1 MASVLKR
8 SCNLVSAQYQQILSR
23 VLFNKISKVMEQEIN
38 FRILET
44 IEACK
49 SIHSLEEKEEN
60 HISIKELLTLEDIY
74 G

>member
-1 MASVLKR
+1 
-8 SCNLVSAQYQQILSR
+8 
-23 VLFNKISKVMEQEIN
+23 MESEIN

-49 SIHSLEEKEEN
+49 SIHALQQEEEN
-60 HISIKELLTLEDIY
+60 HISIKELLILEEIY

>member
-1 MASVLKR
+1 
-8 SCNLVSAQYQQILSR
+8 
-23 VLFNKISKVMEQEIN
+23 MESEIN

-49 SIHSLEEKEEN
+49 SINAMKQENEN
-60 HISIKELLTLEDIY
+60 HLSLKELLILEKIN

>member
-1 MASVLKR
+1 MDS
-8 SCNLVSAQYQQILSR
+8 
-23 VLFNKISKVMEQEIN
+23 EIN

-49 SIHSLEEKEEN
+49 SIHALKQEEEK
-60 HISIKELLTLEDIY
+60 HISIKELLILEGIY

>member
-1 MASVLKR
+1 
-8 SCNLVSAQYQQILSR
+8 
-23 VLFNKISKVMEQEIN
+23 MEQEIN

>member
-1 MASVLKR
+1 
-8 SCNLVSAQYQQILSR
+8 
-23 VLFNKISKVMEQEIN
+23 MESEIN

-49 SIHSLEEKEEN
+49 SIYALKQEAEN
-60 HISIKELLTLEDIY
+60 HISIKELLILEEIC

>member
-1 MASVLKR
+1 
-8 SCNLVSAQYQQILSR
+8 
-23 VLFNKISKVMEQEIN
+23 MESEIN

-49 SIHSLEEKEEN
+49 SIYALQQEEEN
-60 HISIKELLTLEDIY
+60 HISIKELLVLEDIY